1 VAPIS
6 SPAALANT
14 RVSPAEPFDCVTMP
28 NLAGAGGYT
37 AMDIPH
43 NTSWEIKK

>member
-1 VAPIS
+1 M
-6 SPAALANT
+6 PA
-14 RVSPAEPFDCVTMP
+14 
-28 NLAGAGGYT
+28 LAGAGGYT